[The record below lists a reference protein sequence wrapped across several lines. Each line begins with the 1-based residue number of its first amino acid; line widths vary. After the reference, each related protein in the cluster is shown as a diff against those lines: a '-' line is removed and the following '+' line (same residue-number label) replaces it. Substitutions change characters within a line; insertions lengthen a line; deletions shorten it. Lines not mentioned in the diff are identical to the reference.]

1 MALARAIDSGKSSY
15 TDMIGVPGTLGF
27 VAPEYFHTGRATRE
41 SDVFAFGAVVLET
54 ICGRRIACSSPAGSG
69 QLLEW
74 VWRLHGAGR
83 TLEAVDPRLAGEFD
97 EEDAARLL
105 LLGLACS
112 HPNAGERPRAKAILQ
127 NLTRSVPPFAVPL
140 ARPAF
145 TWPVE
150 PVVSSDGDAETA
162 AMSRRTVTGTVVGVD
177 PELASETGVHHGA
190 RSRRMRPRGEA
201 GAAASCWWLAP
212 AQQADAS
219 MAHLDMV
226 GIKPRLSGPT
236 WRAR

>member
-1 MALARAIDSGKSSY
+1 MVVHRDIKPSNIMLDSAFNARLGDFGLARAIDSGKSSY

-54 ICGRRIACSSPAGSG
+54 VCSRRIACSSPAGSG

-112 HPNAGERPRAKAILQ
+112 HPNAGERPRTKAILQ
-127 NLTRSVPPFAVPL
+127 NLTRSVPPSPC
-140 ARPAF
+140 R
-145 TWPVE
+145 WP
-150 PVVSSDGDAETA
+150 G
-162 AMSRRTVTGTVVGVD
+162 R
-177 PELASETGVHHGA
+177 
-190 RSRRMRPRGEA
+190 RSRGRW
-201 GAAASCWWLAP
+201 S
-212 AQQADAS
+212 
-219 MAHLDMV
+219 
-226 GIKPRLSGPT
+226 RL
-236 WRAR
+236 